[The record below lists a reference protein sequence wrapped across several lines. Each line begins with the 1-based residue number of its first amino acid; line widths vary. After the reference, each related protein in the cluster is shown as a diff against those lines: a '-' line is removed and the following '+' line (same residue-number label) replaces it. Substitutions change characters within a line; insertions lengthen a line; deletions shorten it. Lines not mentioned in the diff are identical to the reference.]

1 VRQIRRLLQYDWEVH
16 IQHSYREATRCADM
30 LGNIGCDRGGTLIFM
45 SLVRL
50 LLVLCIKL
58 ILLGLLHLIL

>member
-1 VRQIRRLLQYDWEVH
+1 VRQIRSLLQYDCEVH
-16 IQHSYREATRCADM
+16 IQHSYREATRGVDM

-45 SLVRL
+45 SVVRL
-50 LLVLCIKL
+50 ILVLCMKL